1 MFYENI
7 PFQYQYRQQEDKMPL
22 NSLTFKEFVRSTSSS
37 SSSSSSLSSFS
48 SASNSSLSLP
58 SLREKPT
65 TQYDHQHYWNHSTT
79 PLLNPIKMA
88 QSSSTV
94 ALCSS
99 FCHTIFI
106 TIKKRRL
113 NSTTT
118 TTTTTTT
125 TNNNKIINNSHDKK
139 QILPLTP
146 IVVYRNG
153 TNFFQYF
160 SNSIKR
166 YQPLFLIIFGVLL
179 AYIVKEKL
187 KTDNPQKST
196 ETTRL
201 FQLEELKQ
209 YQGPASVELYLAILG
224 HVFNVSRAPKFYGAD
239 GSYRLFVGRDASRS
253 FNTGDMSE
261 QGLSD
266 DLTGLNDEDI
276 SSVYEWLQFYYKDYS
291 FIGKLI
297 GRYFDQNGNPTQQ
310 WFNVLKS
317 VEVVKEKNKR
327 NEKEQQEYPP
337 CNNEFSQAT
346 GKRVW
351 CTNKSG
357 GIERSWIGFPRRLFS
372 TEKKIERCACIL
384 ETELNNPNLKEYD
397 NCPPTSHECKLS
409 T

>member
-1 MFYENI
+1 M
-7 PFQYQYRQQEDKMPL
+7 
-22 NSLTFKEFVRSTSSS
+22 V
-37 SSSSSSLSSFS
+37 
-48 SASNSSLSLP
+48 
-58 SLREKPT
+58 
-65 TQYDHQHYWNHSTT
+65 
-79 PLLNPIKMA
+79 
-88 QSSSTV
+88 
-94 ALCSS
+94 
-99 FCHTIFI
+99 
-106 TIKKRRL
+106 
-113 NSTTT
+113 
-118 TTTTTTT
+118 
-125 TNNNKIINNSHDKK
+125 NK
-139 QILPLTP
+139 
-146 IVVYRNG
+146 NG
-153 TNFFQYF
+153 
-160 SNSIKR
+160 NSIKR

-276 SSVYEWLQFYYKDYS
+276 SS
-291 FIGKLI
+291 
-297 GRYFDQNGNPTQQ
+297 
-310 WFNVLKS
+310 
-317 VEVVKEKNKR
+317 KNKR